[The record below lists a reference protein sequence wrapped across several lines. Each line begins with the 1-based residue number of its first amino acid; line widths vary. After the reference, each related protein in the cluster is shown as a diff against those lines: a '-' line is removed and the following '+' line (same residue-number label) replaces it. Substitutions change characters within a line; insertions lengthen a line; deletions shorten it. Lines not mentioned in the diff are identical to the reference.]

1 MENFATQIGWP
12 YTTYPEIMH
21 GPILTAKWPKETLD
35 AIETSFTDAEP
46 HYFPYIPELTEFM
59 DKIGTA
65 ASESIS
71 GATTTD
77 EALNNLQVWA
87 TDRMERAG
95 YYKK

>member
-1 MENFATQIGWP
+1 MSLPTAAAQAIRRAVSEVIG
-12 YTTYPEIMH
+12 
-21 GPILTAKWPKETLD
+21 
-35 AIETSFTDAEP
+35 
-46 HYFPYIPELTEFM
+46 

-87 TDRMERAG
+87 TDRMDRAG